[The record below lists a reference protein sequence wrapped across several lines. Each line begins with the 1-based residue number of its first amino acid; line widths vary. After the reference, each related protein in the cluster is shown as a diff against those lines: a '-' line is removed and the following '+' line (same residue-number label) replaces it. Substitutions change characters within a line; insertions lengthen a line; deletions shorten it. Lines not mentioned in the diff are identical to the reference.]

1 MLANSMEPDCQE
13 KFMCLVIAISWSLT
27 IKCNYCIKL
36 HRKINISS
44 TADVQLIKELD
55 EIN

>member
-1 MLANSMEPDCQE
+1 MEPDCQE